1 MIFIVVD
8 NFFNL
13 TLFNQNWLFIFKV
26 KSLYLSNIKIFMK
39 FIVSSGELQKALQIV
54 SGVISTSQSRPI
66 LENFLFDLKENT
78 LKLTASDGETTLITS
93 LEVKSDDEG
102 KFAVPA
108 KIFQDFVKTY
118 GEQPLTLSVKESED
132 GNGSLL
138 EILDEKDN
146 FAVAL
151 DNAEDYPDIP
161 EFESSQSITMPSG
174 ILSEALANTLFA
186 TSNDSLRPVMTGVL
200 FQFKEDETNFV
211 STDSHRLVVYKREDL
226 VNAEPMEFIMPKKP
240 LSIFKNILAN
250 SNEDVAI
257 DFNENMAKFTFGN
270 NIWIC
275 RLIDGKY
282 PNYTAVIPKENPN
295 VLTINR
301 GLLLSAIRRAS
312 IMSNKSTN
320 QIRFKL
326 SGNILHLHAEDTEYA
341 NKADMQI
348 PCDYNGEDINIG
360 FSSKFLTEMLSVLN
374 SDDITMKMSQPNR
387 PGIIEPVDGLED
399 NEHILMLSMP
409 VIGM

>member
-1 MIFIVVD
+1 
-8 NFFNL
+8 
-13 TLFNQNWLFIFKV
+13 
-26 KSLYLSNIKIFMK
+26 MK
-39 FIVSSGELQKALQIV
+39 FIVSSSELQKALQTV
-54 SGVISTSQSRPI
+54 SGVISNSQSRPI
-66 LENFLFDLKENT
+66 LENFLFEIEKDILKV
-78 LKLTASDGETTLITS
+78 TASDGETTLITS
-93 LEVKSDDEG
+93 LEVKSDVEG
-102 KFAVPA
+102 KIAVPA
-108 KIFQDFVKTY
+108 KIFQEFVKTY
-118 GEQPLTLSVKESED
+118 GDQPLTLSVKDAED
-132 GNGSLL
+132 GNGKLL

-151 DNAEDYPDIP
+151 DHAEDYPEIP
-161 EFESSQSITMPSG
+161 EFDAAQSVTISAG
-174 ILSEALANTLFA
+174 ILSEALNNTLFA

-211 STDSHRLVVYKREDL
+211 STDSHRLVVYKRTDL
-226 VNAEPMEFIMPKKP
+226 MNAEPVEFIMPKKP
-240 LSIFKNILAN
+240 LAIFKSILAS
-250 SNEDVAI
+250 SNEEVNI
-257 DFNENMAKFTFGN
+257 EFNENMAKFTFGN

-282 PNYTAVIPKENPN
+282 PNYSAVIPKENPN

-301 GLLLSAIRRAS
+301 SLLLNSIRRAS

-320 QIRFKL
+320 QVRFKL
-326 SGNILHLHAEDTEYA
+326 SGNILHLHAEDTEFA

-360 FSSKFLTEMLSVLN
+360 FSSKFLTEMLSVL
-374 SDDITMKMSQPNR
+374 SADDITMKMSQPNR

-399 NEHILMLSMP
+399 QEKLLMLSMP

>member
-1 MIFIVVD
+1 
-8 NFFNL
+8 
-13 TLFNQNWLFIFKV
+13 
-26 KSLYLSNIKIFMK
+26 MK
-39 FIVSSGELQKALQIV
+39 FIVSSGELQKALQTV

-66 LENFLFDLKENT
+66 LEHYLFELENNSLKI
-78 LKLTASDGETTLITS
+78 TASDGETTLITS
-93 LEVKSDDEG
+93 LEVKSEDSG

-118 GEQPLTLSVKESED
+118 GEQPLTLSVKESAD
-132 GNGSLL
+132 AAGNVL

-146 FAVAL
+146 FSVAL
-151 DNAEDYPDIP
+151 DNAEDYPEIP
-161 EFESSQSITMPSG
+161 EFESAQSVSLPSG
-174 ILSEALANTLFA
+174 VLSEALSNTLFA

-200 FQFKEDETNFV
+200 FQFGENETNFV
-211 STDSHRLVVYKREDL
+211 STDSHRLVVYKRKDL
-226 VNAEPMEFIMPKKP
+226 VSEPMEFIMPKKP
-240 LSIFKNILAN
+240 LSIFKNILASTN
-250 SNEDVAI
+250 DDVLI
-257 DFNENMAKFTFGN
+257 EFNENMAKFTFGN

-282 PNYTAVIPKENPN
+282 PNYSAVIPKENPN

-301 GLLLSAIRRAS
+301 NLLLGAIRRAS

-320 QIRFKL
+320 QVRFKL
-326 SGNILHLHAEDTEYA
+326 SGNVLHLHAEDTEYA

-360 FSSKFLTEMLSVLN
+360 FSSKFLTEMLSVLRA
-374 SDDITMKMSQPNR
+374 DDITMKMSQPNR
-387 PGIIEPVDGLED
+387 PGIVEPVDGLED
-399 NEHILMLSMP
+399 SENLLMLSMP

>member
-1 MIFIVVD
+1 
-8 NFFNL
+8 
-13 TLFNQNWLFIFKV
+13 
-26 KSLYLSNIKIFMK
+26 MK
-39 FIVSSGELQKALQIV
+39 FIVASGELQKALNTV
-54 SGVISTSQSRPI
+54 SGVISSSQSRPI
-66 LENFLFDLKENT
+66 LENYLFEVDGNNLKI
-78 LKLTASDGETTLITS
+78 TASDGETTLVTT
-93 LEVKSDDEG
+93 LEVKSDETG

-118 GEQPLTLSVKESED
+118 GEQPLTLSVKDSED

-151 DNAEDYPDIP
+151 DNAEDYPELP
-161 EFESSQSITMPSG
+161 EFDAAQSVKISAG
-174 ILSEALANTLFA
+174 VLSEALTNTLFA

-211 STDSHRLVVYKREDL
+211 STDSHRLVVYKRTDL
-226 VNAEPMEFIMPKKP
+226 INAEPIEFIMPKKP
-240 LSIFKNILAN
+240 LAIFKNILAN
-250 SNEDVAI
+250 SNDEVI
-257 DFNENMAKFTFGN
+257 IEFNENMAKFTFGN

-282 PNYTAVIPKENPN
+282 PNYSAVIPKENPN

-301 GLLLSAIRRAS
+301 NLLLSSIRRAS

-320 QIRFKL
+320 QVRFKL

-348 PCDYNGEDINIG
+348 PCNYNGEDINIG
-360 FSSKFLTEMLSVLN
+360 FSSKFLTEMLSVLS

-387 PGIIEPVDGLED
+387 PGIIEPVDGLEAEE
-399 NEHILMLSMP
+399 NILMLSMP

>member
-1 MIFIVVD
+1 
-8 NFFNL
+8 
-13 TLFNQNWLFIFKV
+13 
-26 KSLYLSNIKIFMK
+26 MK
-39 FIVSSGELQKALQIV
+39 FIVASGELQKALNTV
-54 SGVISTSQSRPI
+54 SGVISSSQSRPI
-66 LENFLFDLKENT
+66 LENYLFELEGNLLKI
-78 LKLTASDGETTLITS
+78 TASDGETTLVTT
-93 LEVKSDDEG
+93 LEAKSDDNG

-118 GEQPLTLSVKESED
+118 GEQPLTLSVKDSED

-151 DNAEDYPDIP
+151 DNAEDYPELP
-161 EFESSQSITMPSG
+161 EFDASQSVKISAG
-174 ILSEALANTLFA
+174 ILSEALTNTLFA

-211 STDSHRLVVYKREDL
+211 STDSHRLVVYKRTDL
-226 VNAEPMEFIMPKKP
+226 INAEPIEFIMPKKP
-240 LSIFKNILAN
+240 LAIFKNVLAN
-250 SNEDVAI
+250 SNDEVI
-257 DFNENMAKFTFGN
+257 IEFNENMAKFTFGN

-282 PNYTAVIPKENPN
+282 PNYSAVIPKENPN

-301 GLLLSAIRRAS
+301 SLLLSSIRRAP

-320 QIRFKL
+320 QVRFKL

-360 FSSKFLTEMLSVLN
+360 FSSKFLTEMLSVLS

-387 PGIIEPVDGLED
+387 PGIIEPVDGLEAEE
-399 NEHILMLSMP
+399 NILMLSMP

>member
-1 MIFIVVD
+1 
-8 NFFNL
+8 
-13 TLFNQNWLFIFKV
+13 
-26 KSLYLSNIKIFMK
+26 MK
-39 FIVSSGELQKALQIV
+39 FIVASGELQKALNTV
-54 SGVISTSQSRPI
+54 SGVISSSQSRPI
-66 LENFLFDLKENT
+66 LENYLFELEGNLLKI
-78 LKLTASDGETTLITS
+78 TASDGETTLVTT
-93 LEVKSDDEG
+93 LEANSDDNG

-118 GEQPLTLSVKESED
+118 GEQPLTLSVKDSED

-151 DNAEDYPDIP
+151 DNAEDYPELP
-161 EFESSQSITMPSG
+161 EFDASQSVKISAG
-174 ILSEALANTLFA
+174 ILSEALTNTLFA

-211 STDSHRLVVYKREDL
+211 STDSHRLVVYKRTDL
-226 VNAEPMEFIMPKKP
+226 INAEPIEFIMPKKP
-240 LSIFKNILAN
+240 LAIFKNVLAN
-250 SNEDVAI
+250 SNDEVI
-257 DFNENMAKFTFGN
+257 IEFNENMAKFTFGN

-282 PNYTAVIPKENPN
+282 PNYSAVIPKENPN

-301 GLLLSAIRRAS
+301 SLLLSSIRRAS

-320 QIRFKL
+320 QVRFKL

-360 FSSKFLTEMLSVLN
+360 FSSKFLTEMLSVLS

-387 PGIIEPVDGLED
+387 PGIIEPVDGLEAEE
-399 NEHILMLSMP
+399 NILMLSMP

>member
-1 MIFIVVD
+1 
-8 NFFNL
+8 
-13 TLFNQNWLFIFKV
+13 
-26 KSLYLSNIKIFMK
+26 MK
-39 FIVSSGELQKALQIV
+39 FIVSSGELQKALQTV

-66 LENFLFDLKENT
+66 LENYLFELENNSLKI
-78 LKLTASDGETTLITS
+78 TASDGETTLITS
-93 LEVKSDDEG
+93 LEVKSDDSG

-118 GEQPLTLSVKESED
+118 GEQPLTLSVKESAD
-132 GNGSLL
+132 AAGNVL

-146 FAVAL
+146 FSVAL
-151 DNAEDYPDIP
+151 DNAEDYPEIP
-161 EFESSQSITMPSG
+161 EFESAQSVSLPSG
-174 ILSEALANTLFA
+174 VLSEALSNTLFA

-200 FQFKEDETNFV
+200 FQFGENETNFV
-211 STDSHRLVVYKREDL
+211 STDSHRLVVYKRKDL
-226 VNAEPMEFIMPKKP
+226 VSEPMEFIMPKKP
-240 LSIFKNILAN
+240 LSIFKNILASTN
-250 SNEDVAI
+250 DDVLI
-257 DFNENMAKFTFGN
+257 EFNDNMAKFTFGN

-282 PNYTAVIPKENPN
+282 PNYSAVIPKENPN

-301 GLLLSAIRRAS
+301 NLLLGAIRRAS

-320 QIRFKL
+320 QVRFKL
-326 SGNILHLHAEDTEYA
+326 SGNVLHLHAEDTEYA

-360 FSSKFLTEMLSVLN
+360 FSSKFLTEMLSVLRA
-374 SDDITMKMSQPNR
+374 DDITMKMSQPNR

-399 NEHILMLSMP
+399 SENLLMLSMP

>member
-1 MIFIVVD
+1 
-8 NFFNL
+8 
-13 TLFNQNWLFIFKV
+13 
-26 KSLYLSNIKIFMK
+26 MK
-39 FIVSSGELQKALQIV
+39 FIVSSSELQKALQTV
-54 SGVISTSQSRPI
+54 SGVISNSQSRPI
-66 LENFLFDLKENT
+66 LENFLFEIEKERLKI
-78 LKLTASDGETTLITS
+78 TASDGETTLITS
-93 LEVKSDDEG
+93 LEVKSDVEG
-102 KFAVPA
+102 KIAVPA
-108 KIFQDFVKTY
+108 KIFQEFVKTY
-118 GEQPLTLSVKESED
+118 GDQPLTLSVKDAED
-132 GNGSLL
+132 GNGKLL

-151 DNAEDYPDIP
+151 DHAEDYPEIP
-161 EFESSQSITMPSG
+161 EFDAAQSVTISAG
-174 ILSEALANTLFA
+174 ILSEALNNTLFA

-211 STDSHRLVVYKREDL
+211 STDSHRLVVYKRTDL
-226 VNAEPMEFIMPKKP
+226 MNAEPVEFIMPKKP
-240 LSIFKNILAN
+240 LAIFKSILAT
-250 SNEDVAI
+250 SNEDVSI
-257 DFNENMAKFTFGN
+257 EFNENMAKFTFGN

-282 PNYTAVIPKENPN
+282 PNYSAVIPKENPN

-301 GLLLSAIRRAS
+301 SLLLNSIRRAS

-320 QIRFKL
+320 QVRFKL
-326 SGNILHLHAEDTEYA
+326 SGNILHLHAEDTEFA

-360 FSSKFLTEMLSVLN
+360 FSSKFLTEMLSVL
-374 SDDITMKMSQPNR
+374 SADDITMKMSQPNR

-399 NEHILMLSMP
+399 QEKLLMLSMP

>member
-1 MIFIVVD
+1 
-8 NFFNL
+8 
-13 TLFNQNWLFIFKV
+13 
-26 KSLYLSNIKIFMK
+26 MK
-39 FIVSSGELQKALQIV
+39 FIVASGELQKALNTV
-54 SGVISTSQSRPI
+54 SGVISSSQSRPI
-66 LENFLFDLKENT
+66 LENYLFEIEENNLKI
-78 LKLTASDGETTLITS
+78 TASDGETTLVTS
-93 LEVKSDDEG
+93 LEVKSDDTG

-118 GEQPLTLSVKESED
+118 GEQPLTLSVKDSED

-151 DNAEDYPDIP
+151 DNAEDYPELP
-161 EFESSQSITMPSG
+161 EFDAAQSVKISAG
-174 ILSEALANTLFA
+174 VLSEALTNTLFA

-211 STDSHRLVVYKREDL
+211 STDSHRLVVYKRTDL
-226 VNAEPMEFIMPKKP
+226 INSEPIEFIMPKKP
-240 LSIFKNILAN
+240 LAIFKNILAN
-250 SNEDVAI
+250 SNDDVTI
-257 DFNENMAKFTFGN
+257 EFNENMAKFTFGN
-270 NIWIC
+270 NTWIC

-301 GLLLSAIRRAS
+301 NLLLSSIRRAS

-320 QIRFKL
+320 QVRFKL

-360 FSSKFLTEMLSVLN
+360 FSSKFLTEMLSVLV

-387 PGIIEPVDGLED
+387 PGIIEPVDGLDAEE
-399 NEHILMLSMP
+399 NILMLSMP

>member
-1 MIFIVVD
+1 
-8 NFFNL
+8 
-13 TLFNQNWLFIFKV
+13 
-26 KSLYLSNIKIFMK
+26 MK
-39 FIVSSGELQKALQIV
+39 FIVSSSELQKALQTV
-54 SGVISTSQSRPI
+54 SGVISNSQSRPI
-66 LENFLFDLKENT
+66 LENFLFEIEKERLKI
-78 LKLTASDGETTLITS
+78 TASDGETTLITS
-93 LEVKSDDEG
+93 LEVKSDVEG
-102 KFAVPA
+102 KIAVPA
-108 KIFQDFVKTY
+108 KIFQEFVKTY
-118 GEQPLTLSVKESED
+118 GDQPLTLSVKDAED
-132 GNGSLL
+132 GNGKLL

-151 DNAEDYPDIP
+151 DHAEDYPEIP
-161 EFESSQSITMPSG
+161 EFDAAQSVTISAG
-174 ILSEALANTLFA
+174 ILSEALNNTLFA

-211 STDSHRLVVYKREDL
+211 STDSHRLVVYKRTDL
-226 VNAEPMEFIMPKKP
+226 MNAEPVEFIMPKKP
-240 LSIFKNILAN
+240 LAIFKSILAS
-250 SNEDVAI
+250 SNEEVSI
-257 DFNENMAKFTFGN
+257 EFNENMAKFTFGN

-282 PNYTAVIPKENPN
+282 PNYSAVIPKENPN

-301 GLLLSAIRRAS
+301 SLLLNSIRRAS

-320 QIRFKL
+320 QVRFKL
-326 SGNILHLHAEDTEYA
+326 SGNILHLHAEDTEFA

-360 FSSKFLTEMLSVLN
+360 FSSKFLTEMLSVL
-374 SDDITMKMSQPNR
+374 SADDITMKMSQPNR

-399 NEHILMLSMP
+399 QEKLLMLSMP

>member
-1 MIFIVVD
+1 
-8 NFFNL
+8 
-13 TLFNQNWLFIFKV
+13 
-26 KSLYLSNIKIFMK
+26 MK
-39 FIVSSGELQKALQIV
+39 FIVASGELQKALNTV
-54 SGVISTSQSRPI
+54 SGVISSSQSRPI
-66 LENFLFDLKENT
+66 LENYLFEINENNLT
-78 LKLTASDGETTLITS
+78 ITASDGETTLVTAI
-93 LEVKSDDEG
+93 EVRSDDTG

-118 GEQPLTLSVKESED
+118 GEQPLTLSVKDAED

-151 DNAEDYPDIP
+151 DHAEDYPELP
-161 EFESSQSITMPSG
+161 EFGASQSVKIAAG
-174 ILSEALANTLFA
+174 VLSEALSNTLFA

-211 STDSHRLVVYKREDL
+211 STDSHRLVVYKRTDL
-226 VNAEPMEFIMPKKP
+226 INAEPIEFIMPKKP
-240 LSIFKNILAN
+240 LAIFKNILAN
-250 SNEDVAI
+250 SSDEVVI
-257 DFNENMAKFTFGN
+257 EFNENMAKFTFGN

-282 PNYTAVIPKENPN
+282 PNYSAVIPKENPN

-301 GLLLSAIRRAS
+301 NLLLSSIRRAS

-320 QIRFKL
+320 QVRFKL

-360 FSSKFLTEMLSVLN
+360 FSSKFLTEMLSVLS

-399 NEHILMLSMP
+399 NENILMLSMP

>member
-1 MIFIVVD
+1 
-8 NFFNL
+8 
-13 TLFNQNWLFIFKV
+13 
-26 KSLYLSNIKIFMK
+26 MK
-39 FIVSSGELQKALQIV
+39 FIVASGELQKALNTV
-54 SGVISTSQSRPI
+54 SGVISSSQSRPI
-66 LENFLFDLKENT
+66 LENYLFELEENNLKI
-78 LKLTASDGETTLITS
+78 TASDGETTLVTT
-93 LEVKSDDEG
+93 LEVKSDDTG

-118 GEQPLTLSVKESED
+118 NEQPLTLSVKEATD

-151 DNAEDYPDIP
+151 DNADDYPELP
-161 EFESSQSITMPSG
+161 EFDASQSVKISAG
-174 ILSEALANTLFA
+174 ILSEALTNTLFA

-211 STDSHRLVVYKREDL
+211 STDSHRLVVYKRTDL
-226 VNAEPMEFIMPKKP
+226 INAEPIEFIMPKKP
-240 LSIFKNILAN
+240 LAIFKNILAN
-250 SNEDVAI
+250 SGEDVTI
-257 DFNENMAKFTFGN
+257 EFNENMAKFTFGN
-270 NIWIC
+270 NTWIC

-295 VLTINR
+295 ILTINR
-301 GLLLSAIRRAS
+301 NLLLSSIRRAS

-320 QIRFKL
+320 QVRFKL

-360 FSSKFLTEMLSVLN
+360 FSSKFLTEMLSVLS

-387 PGIIEPVDGLED
+387 PGIIEPVDGLEAEE
-399 NEHILMLSMP
+399 NILMLSMP

>member
-1 MIFIVVD
+1 
-8 NFFNL
+8 
-13 TLFNQNWLFIFKV
+13 
-26 KSLYLSNIKIFMK
+26 MK
-39 FIVSSGELQKALQIV
+39 FIVASGELQKALNTV
-54 SGVISTSQSRPI
+54 SGVISSSQSRPI
-66 LENFLFDLKENT
+66 LENYLFEIEENNLKI
-78 LKLTASDGETTLITS
+78 TASDGETTLVTS
-93 LEVKSDDEG
+93 LEVKSDDTG

-108 KIFQDFVKTY
+108 KIFQEFVKTY
-118 GEQPLTLSVKESED
+118 GEQPLTLSVKDSED

-151 DNAEDYPDIP
+151 DNAEDYPELP
-161 EFESSQSITMPSG
+161 EFDAAQSVKISAG
-174 ILSEALANTLFA
+174 VLSEALTNTLFA

-211 STDSHRLVVYKREDL
+211 STDSHRLVVYKRTDL
-226 VNAEPMEFIMPKKP
+226 INPEPIEFIMPKKP
-240 LSIFKNILAN
+240 LAIFKNILAN
-250 SNEDVAI
+250 SNDDVTI
-257 DFNENMAKFTFGN
+257 EFNENMAKFTFGN

-301 GLLLSAIRRAS
+301 NLLLSSIRRAS

-320 QIRFKL
+320 QVRFKL

-360 FSSKFLTEMLSVLN
+360 FSSKFLTEMLSVLG

-387 PGIIEPVDGLED
+387 PGIIEPVDGLEAEE
-399 NEHILMLSMP
+399 NILMLSMP

>member
-1 MIFIVVD
+1 
-8 NFFNL
+8 
-13 TLFNQNWLFIFKV
+13 
-26 KSLYLSNIKIFMK
+26 MK
-39 FIVSSGELQKALQIV
+39 FIVASGELQKALNTV
-54 SGVISTSQSRPI
+54 SGVISSSQSRPI
-66 LENFLFDLKENT
+66 LENYLFELEENNLKI
-78 LKLTASDGETTLITS
+78 TASDGETTLITT
-93 LEVKSDDEG
+93 LEVKSDDTG

-118 GEQPLTLSVKESED
+118 NEQPLTLSVKEASD

-151 DNAEDYPDIP
+151 DNADDYPELP
-161 EFESSQSITMPSG
+161 EFDASQSVKISAG

-211 STDSHRLVVYKREDL
+211 STDSHRLVVYKRTDL
-226 VNAEPMEFIMPKKP
+226 INAEPIEFIMPKKP
-240 LSIFKNILAN
+240 LAIFKNILAN
-250 SNEDVAI
+250 SGEDVTI
-257 DFNENMAKFTFGN
+257 EFNENMAKFTFGN
-270 NIWIC
+270 NTWIC

-301 GLLLSAIRRAS
+301 NLLLSSIRRAS

-320 QIRFKL
+320 QVRFKL

-360 FSSKFLTEMLSVLN
+360 FSSKFLTEMLSVLS

-399 NEHILMLSMP
+399 EEKILMLSMP